1 MQRFSPRFTLVLL
14 SLVVGLGVATVWYL
28 KLPKFSRAAEEE
40 NVAEVVFRHRI
51 EEERKAEGDSIFFLA
66 RPADTDPSDSFMRR
80 FEGMR
85 LIRRFSQGKKVSEGV
100 KDKQTG
106 ERGVILDVH
115 RIVWLN
121 DAEVKVGVGTYVW
134 GWGQSGS
141 VCRVIREGGKWAV
154 KECELTMIT

>member
-1 MQRFSPRFTLVLL
+1 MQRFSLRFALALL
-14 SLVVGLGVATVWYL
+14 ALVVGLSAATVWYL
-28 KLPKFSRAAEEE
+28 KRPAFSRATEEE
-40 NVAEVVFRHRI
+40 NIAELVFRHQI

-85 LIRRFSQGKKVSEGV
+85 LVRRFSQSKKVTDGV
-100 KDKQTG
+100 KDKETG
-106 ERGVILDVH
+106 ERGIILDVH

-121 DAEVKVGVGTYVW
+121 NAEVKVGVGTYVW
-134 GWGQSGS
+134 GGGQSGS
-141 VCRVIREGGKWAV
+141 VCRVVREGGRWAV